1 MGTPWIE
8 RIQRKP
14 YPLGNGTT
22 MVTWDMHLLYILHNC
37 GSLWRHKA
45 CEKWLLLHLVWSL
58 KPSEQRWQ
66 WEEKLD
72 VKWKRARTEPVL
84 ESCLL
89 QPQRPGKTM
98 EGAGTR
104 HCKAVHLTLR
114 VKMWVWWE
122 AKDHSPEA
130 AWCHLA
136 EPGDLHPAPVAPHS
150 LLSLVTPLLH
160 FCLPDLT

>member
-22 MVTWDMHLLYILHNC
+22 MVTWDMHLLYTLHNC

-104 HCKAVHLTLR
+104 YCKTVHLTLR
-114 VKMWVWWE
+114 VKMWGLVGG
-122 AKDHSPEA
+122 KGPQPGGCLMSPGWA
-130 AWCHLA
+130 RR
-136 EPGDLHPAPVAPHS
+136 PAPSTCGPTQPS
-150 LLSLVTPLLH
+150 
-160 FCLPDLT
+160 